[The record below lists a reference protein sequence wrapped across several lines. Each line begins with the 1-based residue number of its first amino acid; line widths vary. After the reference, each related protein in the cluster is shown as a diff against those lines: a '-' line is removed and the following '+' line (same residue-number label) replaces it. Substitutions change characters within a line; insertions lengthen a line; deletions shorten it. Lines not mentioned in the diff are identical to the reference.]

1 MAGNTNIVGGSG
13 SSGGGGGGGG
23 GTADYATNAGHAD
36 TADEAT
42 HATNADNATNADYA
56 TQAGSASVADKLA
69 ENSSDWNKIA
79 RKDSAQSIAG
89 VWTFLKGII
98 STLKSY
104 FNGGIEVTNGTKT
117 DTLQATGNATVGGT
131 LGVTGKLNGHEADF
145 TDVTMDNL
153 GTSSDRVKKTYAT
166 DIDAKNIAT
175 ENLEVT
181 KNAHFFRLVVDELLS
196 NKGAIIISSAN
207 CVIERVNT
215 SSSYYEVLFSTVD
228 ADGNNVDNSWCVGDQ
243 ALCLTFRGGAGTF
256 DDVKNRYYWRYVG
269 WVGSVSVD
277 GVAYHAIR
285 LSRTSGQYDGTDAP
299 AAGDNLVQ
307 LGYSGSETAYNYRQ
321 SATIISSYPTMDSG
335 LTPPS
340 IAFYKGINNF
350 NLTSHRYTYL
360 DGLSNEF
367 IGNFKVLVNGSY
379 QNLATLLV
387 TMEGLISNV
396 QATML
401 VGNMFGNL
409 TSGWKYLPSGGAS
422 RSTTPVRG
430 WFGTS
435 SDFDA
440 ILSPNV
446 TLTAGK
452 TYCMSFYSEIDGILV
467 SLYTQNGTLVSNLS
481 CSGVGGGDTFN
492 NQERYYV
499 TFQVQ
504 TTDVYFLSFSDSE
517 GQTYL
522 VGMPLLEEGT
532 SPSPAIMYSSVIA
545 QTATD
550 IDLMITS
557 KLGQA
562 GVKINGSTRQ
572 IDLIAGKVTF
582 CDSQGGNTDKIWIDP
597 TGGTLHAVNAFLS
610 GSLLC
615 HRMVRRSGSEPYV
628 VCFSGNTAATLALLG
643 DIVVVGG
650 QYSSNLPVRLP
661 PAKFFPGAHIKIV
674 NATYSTSGGNRTED
688 PSIITLEVVHND
700 NTEPRAED
708 VYNVATNSLAVAVPF
723 VAASGSNILY
733 YDYYEYLTYD
743 AYIEVDLVSEP
754 NIYENPTSPTHY
766 VWTVIGAQ
774 KG

>member
-1 MAGNTNIVGGSG
+1 MKTLTREDIKRMANNKAYTTVGGS
-13 SSGGGGGGGG
+13 SSSGGGGGGGGG

-56 TQAGSASVADKLA
+56 TQAGSASVADNLA
-69 ENSSDWNKIA
+69 ANSSDWYKIA
-79 RKDSAQSIAG
+79 RKDIAQTIAE
-89 VWTFLKGII
+89 VWTFAKGIV

-104 FNGGIEVTNGTKT
+104 FNGGIEVIGGTKT
-117 DTLQATGNATVGGT
+117 DTLQATGNASVGGT
-131 LGVTGKLNGHEADF
+131 LGVTGKLTGTKADF

-153 GTSSDRVKKTYAT
+153 GTSADRVAKIYAT

-181 KNAHFFRLVVDELLS
+181 KEAHFFKLVVDEMAA
-196 NKGAIIISSAN
+196 NKGAIIASSAN
-207 CVIERVNT
+207 CVAEIVTESTDYYDVYFSKTDKNGRSVVNPWML
-215 SSSYYEVLFSTVD
+215 Y
-228 ADGNNVDNSWCVGDQ
+228 DQ
-243 ALCLTFRGGAGTF
+243 ALCLTFTGQAGAF
-256 DDVKNRYYWRYVG
+256 SDNNVKNRYYWRV
-269 WVGSVSVD
+269 VT
-277 GVAYHAIR
+277 GVAEDANYPDYHHIR
-285 LSRTSGQYDGTDAP
+285 LSKHAGYYDGTTAP
-299 AAGDNLVQ
+299 AAGDEIVQ
-307 LGYSGSETAYNYRQ
+307 LGYRGSASGTEYRK
-321 SATIISSYPTMDSG
+321 SAVILSAYPTMDAG
-335 LTPPS
+335 VTPPS
-340 IAFYKGINNF
+340 LAFYKGINDF
-350 NLTSHRYTYL
+350 SLSTHRYTYI

-367 IGNFKVLVNGSY
+367 IGNFRVLVNGSY

-430 WFGTS
+430 WFGIS
-435 SDFDA
+435 SGYDA

-452 TYCMSFYSEIDGILV
+452 TYCLSFYSEINGVFV

-481 CSGVGGGDTFN
+481 CSVVGGGDTFN
-492 NQERYYV
+492 NQERYYA

-504 TTDVYFLSFSDSE
+504 TTGTYYLSFYDYE

-522 VGMPLLEEGT
+522 VGMPMLEAGT

-572 IDLIAGKVTF
+572 IDLIAGKVNFMNSAGTA
-582 CDSQGGNTDKIWIDP
+582 DSTMISIDP
-597 TGGTLHAVNAFLS
+597 TTGKLKTKDAILGGNLFLPY
-610 GSLLC
+610 LRLTNLNINN
-615 HRMVRRSGSEPYV
+615 YV
-628 VCFSGNTAATLALLG
+628 VTNFYGQTVVNLGTTGNNIQVEVSGVT
-643 DIVVVGG
+643 I
-650 QYSSNLPVRLP
+650 RLP
-661 PAKFFPGAHIKIV
+661 RITSDMLGCEINIF
-674 NATYSTSGGNRTED
+674 NATSGTIEINGSGVTGSSASGAYFCNLLVPSLATNLRTN
-688 PSIITLEVVHND
+688 SIVTLEKFCELKAKAFYHGQGGG
-700 NTEPRAED
+700 EA
-708 VYNVATNSLAVAVPF
+708 YNYGWLVCYA
-723 VAASGSNILY
+723 NI
-733 YDYYEYLTYD
+733 
-743 AYIEVDLVSEP
+743 
-754 NIYENPTSPTHY
+754 NP
-766 VWTVIGAQ
+766 
-774 KG
+774 

>member
-1 MAGNTNIVGGSG
+1 MKTLSRREIQRMISNTNIVGGGGSG
-13 SSGGGGGGGG
+13 SSGGGGGGG

-42 HATNADNATNADYA
+42 HATNADNATNAAYA

-69 ENSSDWNKIA
+69 ANSSDWYKIA
-79 RKDSAQSIAG
+79 RKDIAQTIAE
-89 VWTFLKGII
+89 VWTFAKGII

-117 DTLQATGNATVGGT
+117 DTLQATGNASVGGT

-153 GTSSDRVKKTYAT
+153 GTSSDRVTKIYAT

-181 KNAHFFRLVVDELLS
+181 KEAHFFRLVVDELLS

-207 CVIERVNT
+207 CVVEKVNT
-215 SSSYYEVLFSTVD
+215 SSSYYEVLFAMKD
-228 ADGNNVDNSWCVGDQ
+228 ADGNNVANSWRVGDQ
-243 ALCLTFRGGAGTF
+243 ALCLTFSGEGAGTF
-256 DDVKNRYYWRYVG
+256 SNVKNRYYWRYVA
-269 WVGSVSVD
+269 WVGSVTD
-277 GVAYHAIR
+277 GGVAYHAIR

-307 LGYSGSETAYNYRQ
+307 LGYTGSETMYNYRQ
-321 SATIISSYPTMDSG
+321 SAVILSSYPTMDSG
-335 LTPPS
+335 VKPPS
-340 IAFYKGINNF
+340 LAFYKGINDF
-350 NLTSHRYTYL
+350 SLSTHRYTYI

-367 IGNFKVLVNGSY
+367 IGNFRVLVNGSY
-379 QNLATLLV
+379 QNLSTLLV

-430 WFGTS
+430 WFSTS
-435 SDFDA
+435 RGFDA

-452 TYCMSFYSEIDGILV
+452 TYCLSFYSNVDNFIV
-467 SLYTQNGTLVSNLS
+467 RLYSQNGTLVSNLS
-481 CSGVGGGDTFN
+481 YSEIGGGDTFN

-504 TTDVYFLSFSDSE
+504 TTGVYYLSFSDSE
-517 GQTYL
+517 GQAYL

-572 IDLIAGKVTF
+572 IDLIAGKVNF
-582 CDSQGGNTDKIWIDP
+582 LMSGGQTNPKISIDP
-597 TGGTLHAVNAFLS
+597 TTGALNAVDGTFSGTLRATLFEYKIQMNGTSGDDTILATTDEFVLGETTGIYSVNLPCARTVQGKKITIIKAYSATTLKLFAKALDGTTNCPIAF
-610 GSLLC
+610 
-615 HRMVRRSGSEPYV
+615 Y
-628 VCFSGNTAATLALLG
+628 GNTTQISNPDKGYPLSRRTVLWSDPDLCALDQTTLATGFGWRLIEQ
-643 DIVVVGG
+643 DK
-650 QYSSNLPVRLP
+650 YS
-661 PAKFFPGAHIKIV
+661 
-674 NATYSTSGGNRTED
+674 
-688 PSIITLEVVHND
+688 
-700 NTEPRAED
+700 
-708 VYNVATNSLAVAVPF
+708 
-723 VAASGSNILY
+723 
-733 YDYYEYLTYD
+733 
-743 AYIEVDLVSEP
+743 
-754 NIYENPTSPTHY
+754 
-766 VWTVIGAQ
+766 
-774 KG
+774 

>member
-1 MAGNTNIVGGSG
+1 MMVGKNVNINGGSG
-13 SSGGGGGGGG
+13 SSSGGGGGGG

-42 HATNADNATNADYA
+42 HATTADNATNADYA
-56 TQAGSASVADKLA
+56 TQAGSASVASKLA
-69 ENSSDWNKIA
+69 ENSADWNKIA
-79 RKDSAQSIAG
+79 RKDIAQTIAE
-89 VWTFLKGII
+89 VWTFAKGIV

-117 DTLQATGNATVGGT
+117 DTLQATGNASVGGT
-131 LGVTGKLNGHEADF
+131 LGVTGKLTGTKADF

-153 GTSSDRVKKTYAT
+153 GTSADRVAKIYAT

-181 KNAHFFRLVVDELLS
+181 KEAHFFKLVVDEMAA
-196 NKGAIIISSAN
+196 NKGAIIASSAN
-207 CVIERVNT
+207 CVAEIVTESTDYYDVYFSKTDKNGRSVVNPWML
-215 SSSYYEVLFSTVD
+215 Y
-228 ADGNNVDNSWCVGDQ
+228 DQ
-243 ALCLTFRGGAGTF
+243 ALCLTFTGQAGAF
-256 DDVKNRYYWRYVG
+256 SDNNVKNRYYWRV
-269 WVGSVSVD
+269 VT
-277 GVAYHAIR
+277 GVAEDANYPDYHHIR
-285 LSRTSGQYDGTDAP
+285 LSKHAGYYDGTTAP
-299 AAGDNLVQ
+299 AAGDEIVQ
-307 LGYSGSETAYNYRQ
+307 LGYRGSASGTEYRK
-321 SATIISSYPTMDSG
+321 SAVILSAYPTMDAG
-335 LTPPS
+335 VTPPS
-340 IAFYKGINNF
+340 LAFYKGINDF
-350 NLTSHRYTYL
+350 SLSTHRYTYI

-367 IGNFKVLVNGSY
+367 IGNFRVLVNGSY

-430 WFGTS
+430 WFGIS
-435 SDFDA
+435 SDYDA

-452 TYCMSFYSEIDGILV
+452 TYCLSFYSEINGVFV

-481 CSGVGGGDTFN
+481 CSVVGGGDTFN
-492 NQERYYV
+492 NQERYYA

-504 TTDVYFLSFSDSE
+504 TTGTYYLSFYDSE

-522 VGMPLLEEGT
+522 VGMPMLEAGT

-572 IDLIAGKVTF
+572 IDLIAGKVNFMNSAGTA
-582 CDSQGGNTDKIWIDP
+582 DSTMISIDP
-597 TGGTLHAVNAFLS
+597 TTGKLKTKDAILGGNLFLPY
-610 GSLLC
+610 LRLTNLNINN
-615 HRMVRRSGSEPYV
+615 YV
-628 VCFSGNTAATLALLG
+628 VTNFYGQTVVNLGTTGNNIQVEVSGVT
-643 DIVVVGG
+643 I
-650 QYSSNLPVRLP
+650 RLP
-661 PAKFFPGAHIKIV
+661 RITSDMLGCEINIF
-674 NATYSTSGGNRTED
+674 NATSGTIEINGSGVTGSSASGAYFCNLLVPSLATNLRTN
-688 PSIITLEVVHND
+688 SIVTLEKFCELKAKAFYHGQGGG
-700 NTEPRAED
+700 EA
-708 VYNVATNSLAVAVPF
+708 YNYGWLVCYA
-723 VAASGSNILY
+723 NI
-733 YDYYEYLTYD
+733 
-743 AYIEVDLVSEP
+743 
-754 NIYENPTSPTHY
+754 NP
-766 VWTVIGAQ
+766 
-774 KG
+774 